1 MLRNKLLNSLN
12 FGIDVDES
20 RLWDGETCYS
30 VRGQVDQCSQVPGQ
44 GSKPED
50 PVVPV
55 LKLEKC
61 SEGWRSQPWPSGS
74 TSPSTEESSRTASS

>member
-12 FGIDVDES
+12 FGIDVDKS
-20 RLWDGETCYS
+20 RLWDGETCYG
-30 VRGQVDQCSQVPGQ
+30 VRGQVDQCSQAPGQ
-44 GSKPED
+44 GSK

-61 SEGWRSQPWPSGS
+61 SEGWRSQPWPLGS
-74 TSPSTEESSRTASS
+74 TSPSTKESSRTASS